1 MTQPTTPGL
10 RTPPEKKST
19 GSERAGRTSQR
30 SRHSVY
36 WMLAPTRARMR
47 TPKKI
52 LQHKRVLNP
61 TLKAGAPFAAANEDD
76 MDTNST
82 RKGGIE
88 AFSYNTAMGSPGKS
102 VWAKK
107 EMGAGTEWGPEVTKK
122 AGRAPRVSP
131 SFLRVK
137 NPERRSATGRK
148 ISPPLPP
155 PLKKKE
161 QRCSGDNQIH
171 GRISAAKRRGANAE
185 TGGGPLVGQWA
196 RGARE
201 RLTIA
206 GTRARKGT
214 GAMAGNLSFCA
225 RLPEINA
232 MAGTERMPA
241 LSQPSLGDAGRGSP
255 LPE

>member
-47 TPKKI
+47 TPKKN
-52 LQHKRVLNP
+52 LQHERVLNP

-131 SFLRVK
+131 SFLPSCK
-137 NPERRSATGRK
+137 ESG
-148 ISPPLPP
+148 
-155 PLKKKE
+155 KKKRDGKE
-161 QRCSGDNQIH
+161 DLPHIAPTPEEERAALQR
-171 GRISAAKRRGANAE
+171 R
-185 TGGGPLVGQWA
+185 
-196 RGARE
+196 
-201 RLTIA
+201 
-206 GTRARKGT
+206 
-214 GAMAGNLSFCA
+214 
-225 RLPEINA
+225 
-232 MAGTERMPA
+232 
-241 LSQPSLGDAGRGSP
+241 
-255 LPE
+255 